1 MVNFFYLD
9 RDPKI
14 CAQYYCNKH
23 VLKIPIEI
31 GQILSKIHQ
40 DYVSTIV

>member
-14 CAQYYCNKH
+14 CAQFRRRETY
-23 VLKIPIEI
+23 E
-31 GQILSKIHQ
+31 